1 MRTDRIYIA
10 RDGKSG
16 MHVLVRILAVG
27 DIGADCLPIDPDGFN
42 ELMMA
47 RDARSLVLAAKGLGP
62 MLASEPSWLLG
73 CTQQGAESPPPISLG
88 KPKIPFS
95 HAGGRN
101 RSRRYLGCEPAPCM
115 LDLIRDAE

>member
-47 RDARSLVLAAKGLGP
+47 RDARYAVRRP
-62 MLASEPSWLLG
+62 MGFPNGNPVTSSASSS
-73 CTQQGAESPPPISLG
+73 A
-88 KPKIPFS
+88 
-95 HAGGRN
+95 
-101 RSRRYLGCEPAPCM
+101 
-115 LDLIRDAE
+115 

>member
-27 DIGADCLPIDPDGFN
+27 DIGANCLPIDPDGFN

-47 RDARSLVLAAKGLGP
+47 RDARSLVLAA
-62 MLASEPSWLLG
+62 
-73 CTQQGAESPPPISLG
+73 
-88 KPKIPFS
+88 
-95 HAGGRN
+95 
-101 RSRRYLGCEPAPCM
+101 
-115 LDLIRDAE
+115 

>member
-62 MLASEPSWLLG
+62 MLARKAISQAASSYRASFN
-73 CTQQGAESPPPISLG
+73 GA
-88 KPKIPFS
+88 
-95 HAGGRN
+95 
-101 RSRRYLGCEPAPCM
+101 SRAKWT
-115 LDLIRDAE
+115 

>member
-27 DIGADCLPIDPDGFN
+27 DIGADYLPIDPDGFN

-47 RDARSLVLAAKGLGP
+47 RDARSLVLAAQGLGP
-62 MLASEPSWLLG
+62 MLASQAASSYRASSDE
-73 CTQQGAESPPPISLG
+73 A
-88 KPKIPFS
+88 
-95 HAGGRN
+95 
-101 RSRRYLGCEPAPCM
+101 SRAKWT
-115 LDLIRDAE
+115 

>member
-27 DIGADCLPIDPDGFN
+27 DIGADYLPIDPDGFN

-47 RDARSLVLAAKGLGP
+47 RDARSLVLATQGLGP
-62 MLASEPSWLLG
+62 MFASEGDLAGRIFMPGEL
-73 CTQQGAESPPPISLG
+73 QQGIVREMNLVPSDSKNVL
-88 KPKIPFS
+88 
-95 HAGGRN
+95 AGFRAVVEYG
-101 RSRRYLGCEPAPCM
+101 YPA
-115 LDLIRDAE
+115 IRDRVAAS